1 MAVEAR
7 RDTAWDIGVFQA
19 ICFDHGA
26 EAGFDLS
33 DHDLRDAYRDDSSW
47 LEELDALGVFVSGEW
62 PVRVSSRALSLSI
75 HERVR
80 SLKKLT
86 FATPKELI

>member
-33 DHDLRDAYRDDSSW
+33 DHDLRDA
-47 LEELDALGVFVSGEW
+47 
-62 PVRVSSRALSLSI
+62 SLSGI
-75 HERVR
+75 LITKRER
-80 SLKKLT
+80 
-86 FATPKELI
+86 A